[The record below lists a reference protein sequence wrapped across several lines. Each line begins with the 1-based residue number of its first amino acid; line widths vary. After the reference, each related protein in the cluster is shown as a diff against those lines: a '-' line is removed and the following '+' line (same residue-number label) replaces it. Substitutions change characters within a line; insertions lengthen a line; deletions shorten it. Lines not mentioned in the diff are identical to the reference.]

1 LKLVYFEILDQF
13 SPLFFKIREFSYF
26 NPILLNLVGISKVFH
41 NSIWLNIKAK
51 ICQTIYTIQ
60 LQSWNAYEIS
70 NKSNKI
76 WLKVLNPHISMD
88 EGLNWCKISK

>member
-41 NSIWLNIKAK
+41 NSI
-51 ICQTIYTIQ
+51 
-60 LQSWNAYEIS
+60 
-70 NKSNKI
+70 
-76 WLKVLNPHISMD
+76 
-88 EGLNWCKISK
+88 